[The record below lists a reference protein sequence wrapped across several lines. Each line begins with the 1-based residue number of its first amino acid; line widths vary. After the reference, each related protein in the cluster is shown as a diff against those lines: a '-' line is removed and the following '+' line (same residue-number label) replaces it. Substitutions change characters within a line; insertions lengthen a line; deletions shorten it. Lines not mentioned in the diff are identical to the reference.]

1 MEKPQETPNDALW
14 TEVACATFAYAEERY
29 SQRPSEM
36 YIIKHKRSNE
46 YFSYGHWTFEA
57 TEAQAFRSSVTAMA
71 VAEQCGLR
79 NVELVQQ
86 PVAVQPQTLRF
97 RAW

>member
-14 TEVACATFAYAEERY
+14 TDVACATFAYAEERH
-29 SQRPSEM
+29 SQRPTEL
-36 YIIKHKRSNE
+36 YLIRHTRSKG
-46 YFSYGHWTFEA
+46 YYSYGYWTA
-57 TEAQAFRSSVTAMA
+57 DAAEAQAFRTSVAAMA

-86 PVAVQPQTLRF
+86 PVAVQPQTLTF